1 MDAADRR
8 EARWLELGKSECF
21 ELLAGQRLG
30 RLAFVDAL
38 GPIVLPVNFV
48 VDSYMV
54 VVRTDEGTK
63 LTVAGQGDH
72 VAFEAAPVGARLEE
86 PLPACS
92 PLLTAGLTGSEP
104 GRLSTACWR
113 ARPADGYSPACTL
126 SRWKPPRSAN

>member
-1 MDAADRR
+1 
-8 EARWLELGKSECF
+8 
-21 ELLAGQRLG
+21 
-30 RLAFVDAL
+30 
-38 GPIVLPVNFV
+38 
-48 VDSYMV
+48 MV

-113 ARPADGYSPACTL
+113 TRPAHGYSPACTL
-126 SRWKPPRSAN
+126 SRWKRLDQRTDPRPSRAARRPAPHL